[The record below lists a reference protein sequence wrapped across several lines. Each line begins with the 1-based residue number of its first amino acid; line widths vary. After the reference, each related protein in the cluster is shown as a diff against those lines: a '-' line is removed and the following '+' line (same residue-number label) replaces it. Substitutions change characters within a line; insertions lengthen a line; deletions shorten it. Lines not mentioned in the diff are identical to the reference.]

1 MEENKTQD
9 RKEVSEDPL
18 ENNRLGEDEAR
29 DEVEDFK
36 KLYEESFKAI
46 EEGDIL
52 HGLVMAVD
60 SEYVTVD
67 IGYKSEGQI
76 PISEFRDQD
85 GNVEVKVGDSID
97 VLLERKEVDESLVT
111 LSKEKAD
118 KLKAWRSVSQAVRE
132 GEIVDGTITSRIK
145 GGLTVDIGINAFLP
159 GSQVD
164 IRPVR
169 NLDRFIGKQFRF
181 KVIKFNKKRS
191 NIVLSRRVLLEDERT
206 VLREETLKHLTEGE
220 ILEGVVKNI
229 TDYGAF
235 VDLGGIDGLLHITD
249 ISWRRISH
257 PSEKLSVGE
266 RITVKV
272 LNFDRERERVSLGLK
287 QISPDPWDEVNEKHP
302 IGSQVK
308 GRVVNITDYGAFVEL
323 GEGVEGLVHISE
335 MSWTKKVKHP
345 SQVVDVGD
353 IIGAVVLDVDVRKK
367 RISLGMRQVEPNP
380 WLVIE
385 EKYPVGTKVT
395 GKVMA
400 VTDFGVF
407 VGFDEGI
414 DGLIHIS
421 EMSWTK
427 KIKDPTELYK
437 KGDEVEAVV
446 LNIDRKN
453 ERFSLGIKQLTP
465 DPWEEIPNRYH
476 IGDRV
481 EGKITN
487 ITDFGVFIQLED
499 GIEGLI
505 HVSELSKE
513 KVENPS
519 DVVKVEETVSAMVIN
534 IDLQERKIGLSVRSL
549 NEKDEKDEIER
560 YMVGQKSGTPSLG
573 HLIQEEIEKKAEQE
587 GQDKGEKSEG
597 STVDVA
603 ETPSD
608 QETQEEMEKKA
619 KKEGPDK
626 GKEAEEPTVDVA
638 ETPSGQETQPL
649 MWPKHLPIRRPRR
662 KPKVYHPAS
671 DCRYTEG
678 AMREMKS

>member
-1 MEENKTQD
+1 MEENKT
-9 RKEVSEDPL
+9 REMKGVTEDSTA
-18 ENNRLGEDEAR
+18 DERVVEEETR
-29 DEVEDFK
+29 DGVEDFTQ
-36 KLYEESFKAI
+36 LYEASFKTI

-52 HGLVMAVD
+52 NGIVVAVD

-76 PISEFRDQD
+76 PISEFKDKD
-85 GNVEVKVGDSID
+85 GVVAVKLGDRVD
-97 VLLERKEVDESLVT
+97 VLLERKEVDDSLIT

-118 KLKAWRSVSQAVRE
+118 KLMAWRSVSKAFRE

-169 NLDRFIGKQFRF
+169 NLDKFIGKRFKF

-191 NIVLSRRVLLEDERT
+191 NIVLSRRVLVEEERK
-206 VLREETLKHLTEGE
+206 VLREKTLKHLREGE

-249 ISWRRISH
+249 ISWGRISH
-257 PSEKLSVGE
+257 PTEKLSIGE
-266 RITVKV
+266 KITVKV
-272 LNFDRERERVSLGLK
+272 LNFDKERERVSLGLK
-287 QISPDPWDEVNEKHP
+287 QISPDPWEEVNEKHP
-302 IGSQVK
+302 VGSQLK
-308 GRVVNITDYGAFVEL
+308 GRVVSITDYGAFVEL

-345 SQVVDVGD
+345 SQVVGVGD
-353 IIGAVVLDVDVRKK
+353 IIDAVVLDVDVPKK

-380 WLVIE
+380 WSVIE
-385 EKYPVGTKVT
+385 EKYPLGTRVR
-395 GKVMA
+395 GKVKTI
-400 VTDFGVF
+400 TDFGVF

-427 KIKDPTELYK
+427 KVKDPGEIYK
-437 KGDEVEAVV
+437 KGQEVEAVV
-446 LNIDRKN
+446 LNIDREN
-453 ERFSLGIKQLTP
+453 ERFSLGVKQLSA
-465 DPWEEIPNRYH
+465 DPWEEIPKRYH

-487 ITDFGVFIQLED
+487 ITDFGVFIELED

-519 DVVKVEETVSAMVIN
+519 DVVKVGETISAMVIN
-534 IDLQERKIGLSVRSL
+534 IDPQDRKIGLSVRSL
-549 NEKDEKDEIER
+549 KEKDEKDEIER
-560 YMVGQKSGTPSLG
+560 YMAGQKSGAPSLG
-573 HLIQEEIEKKAEQE
+573 RLIQEEMEKKAQQE
-587 GQDKGEKSEG
+587 GQEKGTKVER

-608 QETQEEMEKKA
+608 QDTQEEA
-619 KKEGPDK
+619 
-626 GKEAEEPTVDVA
+626 
-638 ETPSGQETQPL
+638 
-649 MWPKHLPIRRPRR
+649 
-662 KPKVYHPAS
+662 
-671 DCRYTEG
+671 
-678 AMREMKS
+678 